1 LTNRPCRIGRRLGL
15 FVPYGNVTVKVS
27 VAAGEEEAQR
37 VTCWT
42 RSPIASRD
50 KCYDP
55 DSRGTRKLTS
65 HKVDITSDDSAS
77 GFTSG
82 SYSYLGIL
90 VSVYCDGLTKPREAN
105 DVVSTTSVG
114 GNSDTRQSKC
124 SGDRKLTHN
133 LPIIQGFRLRRLL
146 SNRGY
151 QAVNHRRL
159 SVVRKTAGLET
170 RDHRGREAATDPGC
184 VACSHNASTRG
195 TASANGWIPP

>member
-1 LTNRPCRIGRRLGL
+1 M
-15 FVPYGNVTVKVS
+15 VPTAEVPKSWPVTKLMLPATIPPAT
-27 VAAGEEEAQR
+27 AAPE
-37 VTCWT
+37 V
-42 RSPIASRD
+42 IATW
-50 KCYDP
+50 
-55 DSRGTRKLTS
+55 G
-65 HKVDITSDDSAS
+65 
-77 GFTSG
+77 
-82 SYSYLGIL
+82 
-90 VSVYCDGLTKPREAN
+90 SVYCDGLTKPREA